1 MYTQN
6 ESIKP
11 INIEDEMKTSY
22 ISYAMSVIVQRAL
35 PDVRDGLKPV
45 HRRIIY
51 AMREL
56 GLTHRS
62 SYKKSAR
69 IVGETMGKYH
79 PHGDSAIYDTM
90 VRMAQTF
97 SFRYPLVDGQG
108 NFGSVDGDNAA
119 AMRYTEARMSAIAET
134 LLTDIE
140 KDTVDFMPNFDGQLN
155 EPTVLP
161 AEFPNLLI
169 NGSSGIAVGMAT
181 NIPPHNLYEVIGAT
195 VAMIDDPD
203 IDTGGLME
211 HIKGPDFPTA
221 AYICGRAGI
230 KEAYSTG
237 RGRIQLRAVS
247 SREQLPQG
255 KEAIIVSE
263 IPFMVNKARLVE
275 EIAKLIR
282 HKKIEGIADLRDES
296 DRDGMRIVI
305 ELKRNENAEVILNML
320 YKHTRMQTTFGIIL
334 LALVGNR
341 PQYLTLREMIAH
353 FIDHRRDVIHR
364 RTRFDLAKAEARLH
378 IVEGLRIAVDNID
391 EIVALIRSSKDRP
404 EAMNGLMTR
413 FELSEIQAKAILEM
427 QLSRL
432 IGLEREKLE
441 EEYKKLKKDIT
452 YYKKILNT
460 PELVMSIMKEEL
472 LLIGERFGSKR
483 LTQIVGSVSDLQ
495 IEDLIAEENM
505 VVTISH
511 TGYIKRI
518 ATSVYRRQIRG
529 GRGKTAMGTKD
540 EDFVEQLFIAST
552 HHYILFFTNRGR
564 VHWLKV
570 FEIPQ
575 AGRLSKG
582 KAMVNLLQLDKG
594 ESITATVPVA
604 EFVDDRF
611 LIMATR
617 NGVVKKTELKAY
629 SNPRRGGINAIS
641 LDENDQL
648 LDVWLTT
655 GEDDVIISTR
665 DGIAIRFSEKDV
677 RPMGRTARGVIGI
690 RLLKDDSVVGM
701 VVCRKGTQLLTVTE
715 KGYGKR
721 TEVSLY
727 RKIRRGGK
735 GVIDIQ
741 TTKRNGKV
749 IGIIET
755 YDDSDEF
762 MIITKGGVA
771 LRSSMK
777 DIRIISR
784 NTQGVRIIRLEEGDE
799 VAAMG
804 KLPEAKDD
812 ASENGDDESV
822 IDGEP
827 VTEDETTEE

>member
-648 LDVWLTT
+648 LDVWLPT